1 MCLLLGASWI
11 FVSLFQP
18 SVFTARYELTICLAF
33 PTEAECVY
41 CAARAVWLFQPT
53 SVFTARYELNICL
66 AFPTEGCVYCAVRA
80 EYLFGFSNR
89 RVCLL
94 CGTSWIFVWLF
105 QPRRSVF
112 TARYELNLYLQY
124 WLVIVFIKMLVE
136 TPPSQLHNPE
146 ARRVVEMKSE
156 AIFVP
161 PN

>member
-1 MCLLLGASWI
+1 M
-11 FVSLFQP
+11 
-18 SVFTARYELTICLAF
+18 FT
-33 PTEAECVY
+33 V
-41 CAARAVWLFQPT
+41 
-53 SVFTARYELNICL
+53 RYELNICL
-66 AFPTEGCVYCAVRA
+66 AFPTETECVYCTVRA

-89 RVCLL
+89 D
-94 CGTSWIFVWLF
+94 G
-105 QPRRSVF
+105 VF